1 MKTPKTTNLK
11 QDTKRFIQI
20 NVFIFFLFAILN
32 AFTSCTSEDNVY
44 LDPEEVWQTPLSESL
59 FGTYKHHFGE
69 TNEGTV
75 TVGSE
80 KIIIATSDYNYTIN
94 LKEDATNFLIAPDC
108 YIEAKLDN
116 KKVLRIDFFP
126 TIERLHLHE
135 LDEYRLPTYY
145 GTFDKLKFE

>member
-32 AFTSCTSEDNVY
+32 AFTSCTSEDNIY
-44 LDPEEVWQTPLSESL
+44 IDPEEVWQTPLSESL
-59 FGTYKHHFGE
+59 FGTYKNHLGE
-69 TNEGTV
+69 TNKGTV
-75 TVGSE
+75 TVSPE
-80 KIIIATSDYNYTIN
+80 KIIIATTEYNYTIN

-126 TIERLHLHE
+126 DIERLNIHE
-135 LDEYRLPTYY
+135 LDEDKVPTYY